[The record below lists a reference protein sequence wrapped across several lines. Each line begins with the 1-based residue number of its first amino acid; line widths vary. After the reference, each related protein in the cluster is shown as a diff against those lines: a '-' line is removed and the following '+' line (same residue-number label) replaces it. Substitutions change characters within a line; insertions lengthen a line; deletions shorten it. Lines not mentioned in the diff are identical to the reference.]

1 MNEQLINAKNINLF
15 VIFLFLFSFVP
26 FAFSQNVVSSEVG
39 MIKAI
44 SGKVWLNRGDKKEE
58 RGMGGEGT
66 DACSQK
72 VQDGKTD

>member
-26 FAFSQNVVSSEVG
+26 FAFSQNDESPEVG

-44 SGKVWLNRGDKKEE
+44 SGKVWLNSGGKRKRQKDYGVKKG
-58 RGMGGEGT
+58 RYT
-66 DACSQK
+66 
-72 VQDGKTD
+72 